1 MFTKVFMV
9 MNEVIVV
16 VIMEDVYLGFN
27 RPASITFK
35 IMEKVL
41 MEMVE
46 VDIGLRPSPLSTIIQ
61 VRLVYNWVYLFIFMR
76 KWT

>member
-16 VIMEDVYLGFN
+16 VIMEDVYLGFI

-61 VRLVYNWVYLFIFMR
+61 VRLVYHWVYLFIFMR